1 MGRESGGEKVE
12 KFSMKVCEC
21 VVEMDVKMILRRKI

>member
-12 KFSMKVCEC
+12 KFSMKVYEC
-21 VVEMDVKMILRRKI
+21 VVEMNVEMILRWI